1 MVIGSV
7 RARRDRLPESLS
19 KMVLPITI
27 HGDSAVTGQ
36 GIVQETLN
44 MSQARGYEVG
54 GTVRI
59 VINNQIGF
67 TTSNP
72 KDTRSTEYCT
82 DIMKMVQAPIFHV
95 NADDPE
101 AVAFVT
107 RLALDFRNTFNRDVM
122 IDLVCYRRHGHNEAD
137 EPSATQP
144 MMYQKIKQHPTPRK
158 IYGDKLIAEGV
169 VAAGDVT
176 EMVNMYRD
184 AMDRGDCVV
193 EEWRE
198 IGKAALTWE
207 PYLNH
212 NWNDS
217 YANKV
222 ELKRLGDLAR
232 RISTVP
238 EEVHMHPRVEK
249 IYTDRAEMAEGN
261 KLLDWG
267 AAENLAYA
275 TLVDEGVPVRLS
287 GEDAGRGTFF
297 HRHAVIHNQS
307 NGSCY
312 VPLMNVHNAQGRFN
326 VWDSVLSEEAVLAF
340 EYGYATTDPR
350 GLTIWEAQF
359 GDFAN
364 VAQVVIDQFIS
375 SGEQKWGRMCGLVML
390 LPHGYEGQGPEHSS
404 ARLER
409 YLQLCA
415 EQNMQVCVPS
425 TPAQVYHMLRRQALR
440 GMRRPLIVMSPKSLL
455 RHPLAVSSL
464 EELAEGRFEAVI
476 GEADDLNPADVKRV
490 VLCSG
495 KVYYDLLEQRRKNN
509 QTDVA
514 IIRIEQLYPFPHE
527 DIHAILAPFSHVK
540 DFVWCQEEP
549 LNQGAWYCCQHN
561 FRDAV
566 PAGAALRYA
575 GRPASASPAV
585 GYTSVHQQQQQE
597 LVNDALNVE

>member
-1 MVIGSV
+1 
-7 RARRDRLPESLS
+7 
-19 KMVLPITI
+19 
-27 HGDSAVTGQ
+27 
-36 GIVQETLN
+36 

-72 KDTRSTEYCT
+72 KDTWSTEYCT